1 MKVLGAKL
9 SDPEG
14 KVMPLEGTTKLNTN
28 IKHKKSSIMD
38 SIITHNMTVK
48 FWTLSELMS
57 LFVT

>member
-1 MKVLGAKL
+1 
-9 SDPEG
+9 
-14 KVMPLEGTTKLNTN
+14 
-28 IKHKKSSIMD
+28 MD